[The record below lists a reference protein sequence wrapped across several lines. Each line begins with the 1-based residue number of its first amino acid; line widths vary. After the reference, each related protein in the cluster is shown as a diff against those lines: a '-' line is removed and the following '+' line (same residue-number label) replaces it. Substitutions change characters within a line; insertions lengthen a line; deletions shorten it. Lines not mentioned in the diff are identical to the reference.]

1 MKRGFLYFLFKPF
14 RISLKYFF
22 LKISSLVFEGFYPLL
37 EVFAFTF
44 LIDECIK
51 IKTHGFTYITYTA
64 IFFFFTLIAFKY
76 FFSYIIKFSSFRE
89 IKKINLKLNESF
101 IKKLSMLEYEYLED
115 SNSYDRIQI
124 LKKELLNK
132 FLSKHTSLLSG
143 FKILFQLTSIMI
155 IVFSAMQFKGII
167 ILLAVAAVVFISA
180 YNGKKNYEQK
190 HETAFL
196 DRKADYYSDV
206 LSKPEFTVERKIF
219 NYAKYINKKF
229 ETVNKILISEE
240 AKIKLKNMFR
250 MESSSFFT
258 LMIFIYFIISLSQ
271 SVVTGSISIGLLIAT
286 VKQLQNFL
294 EIIRWDLYS
303 ILETKSEI
311 KNYLNDLNEFYN
323 YREISAASEISDINT
338 EDNMQDIIKITD
350 LNFAYPKTEKL
361 VFKNLN
367 FTFKKNKTYA
377 IVGENGRG
385 KSTLIKLLLG
395 LYKDYEGEILLCGK
409 PISQT
414 PQKIISKKFSVV
426 FQDYA
431 HYYLTLKENILIGN
445 LQANEDT
452 IQQAISLFSLDK
464 VLTSLN
470 ELAVLNKGDNFN
482 ADLSGGQWQNLA
494 LARSYIGNGEILI
507 FDEPTASLSPMQET
521 KIYTFLKDITKNKT
535 AIFISHRLGIAPL
548 VDEILLL
555 KDGYILE
562 RGSHEELIANKS
574 SVYYSMYNTQKELY
588 V

>member
-1 MKRGFLYFLFKPF
+1 
-14 RISLKYFF
+14 
-22 LKISSLVFEGFYPLL
+22 
-37 EVFAFTF
+37 
-44 LIDECIK
+44 
-51 IKTHGFTYITYTA
+51 
-64 IFFFFTLIAFKY
+64 
-76 FFSYIIKFSSFRE
+76 
-89 IKKINLKLNESF
+89 
-101 IKKLSMLEYEYLED
+101 MLEYEYLED

>member
-271 SVVTGSISIGLLIAT
+271 SVVTGSISIGILIAT

-377 IVGENGRG
+377 IVGENGCG

>member
-1 MKRGFLYFLFKPF
+1 
-14 RISLKYFF
+14 
-22 LKISSLVFEGFYPLL
+22 
-37 EVFAFTF
+37 
-44 LIDECIK
+44 
-51 IKTHGFTYITYTA
+51 
-64 IFFFFTLIAFKY
+64 
-76 FFSYIIKFSSFRE
+76 
-89 IKKINLKLNESF
+89 
-101 IKKLSMLEYEYLED
+101 
-115 SNSYDRIQI
+115 
-124 LKKELLNK
+124 
-132 FLSKHTSLLSG
+132 
-143 FKILFQLTSIMI
+143 
-155 IVFSAMQFKGII
+155 
-167 ILLAVAAVVFISA
+167 
-180 YNGKKNYEQK
+180 
-190 HETAFL
+190 
-196 DRKADYYSDV
+196 
-206 LSKPEFTVERKIF
+206 
-219 NYAKYINKKF
+219 
-229 ETVNKILISEE
+229 
-240 AKIKLKNMFR
+240 
-250 MESSSFFT
+250 
-258 LMIFIYFIISLSQ
+258 
-271 SVVTGSISIGLLIAT
+271 
-286 VKQLQNFL
+286 
-294 EIIRWDLYS
+294 
-303 ILETKSEI
+303 
-311 KNYLNDLNEFYN
+311 
-323 YREISAASEISDINT
+323 
-338 EDNMQDIIKITD
+338 
-350 LNFAYPKTEKL
+350 
-361 VFKNLN
+361 
-367 FTFKKNKTYA
+367 
-377 IVGENGRG
+377 
-385 KSTLIKLLLG
+385 
-395 LYKDYEGEILLCGK
+395 YKDYEGEILLCGK

-574 SVYYSMYNTQKELY
+574 SVYYSMYNMQKELY

>member
-1 MKRGFLYFLFKPF
+1 
-14 RISLKYFF
+14 
-22 LKISSLVFEGFYPLL
+22 
-37 EVFAFTF
+37 
-44 LIDECIK
+44 
-51 IKTHGFTYITYTA
+51 
-64 IFFFFTLIAFKY
+64 
-76 FFSYIIKFSSFRE
+76 
-89 IKKINLKLNESF
+89 
-101 IKKLSMLEYEYLED
+101 MLEYEYLED

-250 MESSSFFT
+250 MESSTFFT

-311 KNYLNDLNEFYN
+311 KN
-323 YREISAASEISDINT
+323 
-338 EDNMQDIIKITD
+338 
-350 LNFAYPKTEKL
+350 
-361 VFKNLN
+361 
-367 FTFKKNKTYA
+367 
-377 IVGENGRG
+377 
-385 KSTLIKLLLG
+385 
-395 LYKDYEGEILLCGK
+395 
-409 PISQT
+409 
-414 PQKIISKKFSVV
+414 
-426 FQDYA
+426 
-431 HYYLTLKENILIGN
+431 
-445 LQANEDT
+445 
-452 IQQAISLFSLDK
+452 
-464 VLTSLN
+464 
-470 ELAVLNKGDNFN
+470 
-482 ADLSGGQWQNLA
+482 
-494 LARSYIGNGEILI
+494 
-507 FDEPTASLSPMQET
+507 
-521 KIYTFLKDITKNKT
+521 
-535 AIFISHRLGIAPL
+535 
-548 VDEILLL
+548 
-555 KDGYILE
+555 
-562 RGSHEELIANKS
+562 
-574 SVYYSMYNTQKELY
+574 
-588 V
+588 